1 MIYIQNFF
9 LLSTLHRLHRHLDQ
23 LCFVFRIAV
32 FAVHCREV
40 LQKDGQQKLQ
50 NDCRLPRATCTYE
63 QTCTLLPL
71 VDGDLSDLFVKCNIE
86 SISEPSANG
95 SLLLGQFEASLFW
108 VRMICRGFKFS
119 NPFSKSCRWQCDML
133 PLCLWIRLCSVNPA
147 GFYCRVGRCCRC
159 LRVSS
164 GRSSSFEC

>member
-1 MIYIQNFF
+1 MFVSEASN
-9 LLSTLHRLHRHLDQ
+9 SVADSSVC
-23 LCFVFRIAV
+23 CFSSEGLVRNRIALCMGKGDNRIAI

-50 NDCRLPRATCTYE
+50 NNCRLPRATCTYE

-95 SLLLGQFEASLFW
+95 SLLLGQCEASLLW
-108 VRMICRGFKFS
+108 VRMICRGFKLS
-119 NPFSKSCRWQCDML
+119 G
-133 PLCLWIRLCSVNPA
+133 CS
-147 GFYCRVGRCCRC
+147 
-159 LRVSS
+159 
-164 GRSSSFEC
+164 